1 MQRNG
6 IECDCARLDVTR
18 AGIARD
24 KFRWFRRRR
33 RPNGTPRDETKTT
46 CSGAVD
52 ALGRYSKTSPMMLVC
67 GYPADLSAS
76 TAAEAFSLGTEAN
89 MPPAV

>member
-24 KFRWFRRRR
+24 KFRWFLVADAVERDA
-33 RPNGTPRDETKTT
+33 RDETKTT

>member
-1 MQRNG
+1 MLHAPESHAISVDG
-6 IECDCARLDVTR
+6 FSSPT
-18 AGIARD
+18 
-24 KFRWFRRRR
+24 
-33 RPNGTPRDETKTT
+33 PSNGTSRDETKTT

-52 ALGRYSKTSPMMLVC
+52 ALGRYSKTSPMMVVC